1 MWKQIYQS
9 SMGDTYVYNKS
20 ISDDQIL
27 IKSGENRKRRYLKTV
42 S

>member
-1 MWKQIYQS
+1 
-9 SMGDTYVYNKS
+9 MGDTYVYNKS